1 MQQAVG
7 SSGGS
12 RRRRASLCRALGAA
26 ALVVAAQGAC
36 QDGGTAS
43 PRDLGGSS
51 DGGGGGGDMPV
62 ADLMP
67 RPAVMTTIRDLNDG
81 KVAVGTFVQVSAVVT
96 APVAIGSAVTQNQEC
111 LYELYIAQGANLS
124 PTPSLHDGIV
134 VRQTEI
140 VARGD
145 MMIDPSQCQVRVPT
159 TALGKVPRNNAVQV
173 RATLQQRGSLRYL
186 ELMGGELLDRGP
198 ASAAELPQPVDVLT
212 QQLVSGALGMATP
225 APFYDASGALVRLTR
240 VTTLQRNATTQTF
253 KVAPAAGGAE
263 TRINPAYLKIA
274 NAGFTAPADGTLY
287 TSVLGIVTIDLGGTI
302 TPRDTADLKP

>member
-1 MQQAVG
+1 M
-7 SSGGS
+7 
-12 RRRRASLCRALGAA
+12 A
-26 ALVVAAQGAC
+26 ALFMGTLGAC
-36 QDGGTAS
+36 QEGGTTS

-51 DGGGGGGDMPV
+51 DGGGGGGGGGDLLA

-67 RPAVMTTIRDLNDG
+67 RPAMMTTIRDLNDG
-81 KVAVGTFVQVSAVVT
+81 KVATGTFVQVSAVVT

-111 LYELYIAQGANLS
+111 LYELYIAQPASLA

-145 MMIDPSQCQVRVPT
+145 MMIDPSQCQARVPQV
-159 TALGKVPRNNAVQV
+159 ALGKLGRTSAVQV

-186 ELMGGELLDRGP
+186 ELAGGEILDRGP
-198 ASAAELPQPVDVLT
+198 APAAELPQPVDVTT
-212 QQLVSGALGMATP
+212 QQLVSGALGMPTP
-225 APFYDASGALVRLTR
+225 APFYDASGALVRLGR
-240 VTTLQRNATTQTF
+240 AVTLQRNATTQTW

-263 TRINPAYLKIA
+263 TRINPAYLKLQ
-274 NAGFTAPADGTLY
+274 NAGFMAPADGTLY
-287 TSVLGIVTIDLGGTI
+287 SSVLGIVTIDLGGTI